1 MAILNN
7 FTALAAKTRQTI
19 CLGLGSSILLFI
31 GCHSQPAPKKEPGYK
46 DSFRPIR
53 KVEAPPPKTAE
64 IVKKTWVAGRS
75 VQGRPIEVQSYGESK
90 DCVLILATIHGNEF
104 AGTPLMKRFAK
115 ELSAKPELSKDW
127 TIVIVPVVN
136 PDGFAKKK
144 RRNAR
149 NVDLNR
155 NFPAGN
161 YKSKGSK
168 DKGPLSEPESQIIE
182 SLLRK
187 YQPQFILSFHQ
198 AANLLD
204 YDGPGKDLAE
214 RLATACP
221 LKVSRMG
228 ARPGSLGSYAG
239 IELKI
244 PIITVELPGK
254 ASRMDE
260 ETLWNSYGGLLIEA
274 LKKQG

>member
-1 MAILNN
+1 MFVFSLCCAC
-7 FTALAAKTRQTI
+7 Q
-19 CLGLGSSILLFI
+19 S
-31 GCHSQPAPKKEPGYK
+31 APKPKEEMGYR
-46 DSFRPIR
+46 DSFRP
-53 KVEAPPPKTAE
+53 
-64 IVKKTWVAGRS
+64 VKKYKETEARKPEKAIKKSWIAGRS
-75 VQGRPIEVQSYGESK
+75 VQGRPIEVQAYGNGA
-90 DCVLILATIHGNEF
+90 DCLLILATIHGNEF

-115 ELSAKPELSKDW
+115 ELRANPELVNGW
-127 TIVIVPVVN
+127 TLVIVPVAN
-136 PDGFAKKK
+136 PDGFAAKK

-149 NVDLNR
+149 GVDLNR

-168 DKGPLSEPESQIIE
+168 DKGPLSEPESKVIE
-182 SLLRK
+182 TLLQK
-187 YQPQFILSFHQ
+187 YKPRYILSFHQ

-204 YDGPGKDLAE
+204 YDGPGKELAQ
-214 RLATACP
+214 RLAAVCP

-254 ASRMDE
+254 ASRMTED
-260 ETLWNSYGGLLIEA
+260 TLWENYGGLLIEA
-274 LKKQG
+274 LKKTN